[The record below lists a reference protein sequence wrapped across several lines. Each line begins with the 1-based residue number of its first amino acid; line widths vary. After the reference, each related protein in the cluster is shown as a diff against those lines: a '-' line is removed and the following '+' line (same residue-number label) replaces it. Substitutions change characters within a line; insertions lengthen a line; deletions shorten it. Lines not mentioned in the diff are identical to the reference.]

1 MKKRI
6 LIIGTGGTIACV
18 QTEAGLSPAV
28 TSQELLTYIPEMEQ
42 LCQMDYTQLFTLDST
57 NIQPE
62 HWLLIA
68 RTIQEQYHRYDGF
81 VVTHGTDT
89 MAYTAAALSY
99 LIQNGTKPIVLT
111 GAQKPISALI
121 TDAKKNLIDS
131 VRFACEPGCA
141 GCYVV
146 FDGKV
151 ILGTRA
157 RKVRTKSYA
166 AFNSINY
173 PLAAFIDESR
183 ILRYGDTLPPQAE
196 PTFYTELAPRAFLLK
211 LFPGLHPDVLHYIG
225 EHYDAIVMESY
236 GVGGVPFGGSR
247 DFLTAVEDLAK
258 KGKIVVLAS
267 QVMLE
272 GSDAEKY
279 EVGFYAIHEYGVFQV
294 YDMTVEA
301 ALVKLMWI
309 LAQTHDPAQVRAMF
323 FTPVHH
329 DIITGAV

>member
-1 MKKRI
+1 MKKI
-6 LIIGTGGTIACV
+6 LLIGTGGTIACV
-18 QTEAGLSPAV
+18 QTEGGLAPAA
-28 TSQELLTYIPEMEQ
+28 SSDELLAYIPQ
-42 LCQMDYTQLFTLDST
+42 AADLCQVDFCQLFNLDST

-62 HWLLIA
+62 HWEQLA
-68 RTIQEQYHRYDGF
+68 RKIMDEYPNYDGF

-99 LIQNGTKPIVLT
+99 MIQNGTKPIVLT
-111 GAQKPISALI
+111 GAQKPMSALI

-131 VRFACEPGCA
+131 LRFACEPGCA

-166 AFNSINY
+166 AFDSINY
-173 PLAAFIDESR
+173 PVAAFIDEAR
-183 ILRYGDTLPPQAE
+183 ILRYMDTPARMQRTHFY
-196 PTFYTELAPRAFLLK
+196 PTLSPRVYLLK
-211 LFPGLHPDVLHYIG
+211 LFPGLDPDVLEYIG
-225 EHYDAIVMESY
+225 EHYDAVVIESY
-236 GVGGVPFGGSR
+236 GVGGVPFGGHR
-247 DFLTAVEDLAK
+247 DFLSAIEKLAN

-272 GSDAEKY
+272 GSDAEIY
-279 EVGFYAIHEYGVFQV
+279 EVGFQAIHQFGVFQV

-309 LAQTHDPAQVRAMF
+309 LTLTKDPHQVRELF
-323 FTPVHH
+323 FDPVHH
-329 DIITGAV
+329 DIVTWAD